1 VRGPARGSRLWCA
14 LGLGGRRQR
23 DERVERTRIEECLDV
38 FIVWAIAQSVYALGD
53 LGIKL

>member
-1 VRGPARGSRLWCA
+1 MRGPARGSRLWCA

-38 FIVWAIAQSVYALGD
+38 VIVWAIAQSVYALGN
-53 LGIKL
+53 LGVKL